1 MSNFKF
7 SFFKNIALLSQ
18 KFVKLVSNANSF
30 PGYLFFKFTSFDG
43 LKYLGSQLSK
53 GSLLVTGTNG
63 KTTTTTILT
72 KLFEEDME
80 ITKSFENNTIYAVM
94 TSLLNSKSDL
104 GVFEYGIRGKEYAF
118 PDSVQ
123 KYLDPKCVLYTNIS
137 REHVQILNVKNS
149 FNEYFDAK
157 FLLSKDMDKGV
168 VVVNSDNPFTNQIG
182 LLSSDK
188 VNNDFHINS
197 YGFDCDMGSTLVEP
211 TVECPVCGK
220 PLNYS
225 KYFVSTSGIY
235 SCDCGFSRIEPN
247 IKVTNVKLN
256 ESSSIVTIKGEV
268 YNCQINDTINIDLDV
283 NLPLFGVHN
292 IYNVLAAITAYLS
305 FTPNPDVVNKTIKKI
320 CDTLDFSILPPGRF
334 ELISSNN
341 KLIGIGQGD
350 NGGAFSAN
358 AQLMTSY
365 VKGGL
370 DFIYTTPDEYEDE
383 IFYDHLEVIRS
394 VNPEHLICVP
404 GRNSVEQ
411 ARKYFDVLK
420 EEFNAEFYPLSVEEL
435 DKKINTIVDLAC
447 NSKFDFVF
455 ISGCG
460 EEQKLWDKIK
470 NDVKKA

>member
-1 MSNFKF
+1 MGNFKF
-7 SFFKNIALLSQ
+7 SFFKNIAIISQ

-30 PGYLFFKFTSFDG
+30 PGFIFFKFTSFEG
-43 LKYLGSQLSK
+43 LEYLGSQLSQ

-94 TSLLNSKSDL
+94 TALLNSKSDL

-123 KYLDPKCVLYTNIS
+123 KYLNPKCVLYTNIS
-137 REHVQILNVKNS
+137 REHVQVLNVKNS
-149 FNEYFDAK
+149 FNEYFDSK
-157 FLLSKDMDKGV
+157 YLLSKNMDKGV
-168 VVVNSDNPFTNQIG
+168 VIVNSDNPFTNQIG

-197 YGFDCDMGSTLVEP
+197 YGFDCDIGSTLVEP
-211 TVECPVCGK
+211 IVECPVCDK

-225 KYFVSTSGIY
+225 KYTVSTSGIY
-235 SCDCGFSRIEPN
+235 SCNCGFSRIEPD
-247 IKVTNVKLN
+247 IKVTDIKID
-256 ESSSIVTIKGEV
+256 ESASIVSIKGKV
-268 YNCQINDTINIDLDV
+268 YNCQINDTIEIDLDV

-305 FTPNPDVVNKTIKKI
+305 FTPNPTVVNDTIKKV
-320 CDTLDFSILPPGRF
+320 CNSLDFSVLPPGRF
-334 ELISSNN
+334 ELINSNN
-341 KLIGIGQGD
+341 KIIGIGQGD

-365 VKGGL
+365 VKGDL
-370 DFIYTTPDEYEDE
+370 EFIYATPDEYEDE
-383 IFYDHLEVIRS
+383 IFQDHLEIIRS
-394 VNPEHLICVP
+394 VNPKHLICVP
-404 GRNSVEQ
+404 GRNSVSQ
-411 ARKYFDVLK
+411 ARKYFEILN
-420 EEFNAEFYPLSVEEL
+420 EEFDAEFYPLSADDL
-435 DKKINTIVDLAC
+435 DKRVNTIVDLAS
-447 NSKFDFVF
+447 NSKYDFVL

-460 EEQKLWDKIK
+460 EEQKMWDKIK
-470 NDVKKA
+470 NLVKNL

>member
-1 MSNFKF
+1 MGNFKL
-7 SFFKNIALLSQ
+7 SFFKHFSLIAQ

-30 PGYLFFKFTSFDG
+30 PGYLFFKFTSFEG
-43 LKYLGSQLSK
+43 LEYLGSGLSQ
-53 GSLLVTGTNG
+53 GALLVTGTNG

-72 KLFEEDME
+72 KLFKEDME
-80 ITKSFENNTIYAVM
+80 ITKSYENNTIYAVM

-118 PDSVQ
+118 PDTVQ
-123 KYLDPKCVLYTNIS
+123 KYLKPKCVVYTNIS

-283 NLPLFGVHN
+283 KLPLFGVHN
-292 IYNVLAAITAYLS
+292 VYNVLAAITAYLS
-305 FTPNPDVVNKTIKKI
+305 FTPNPKPVNETIKKV
-320 CDTLDFSILPPGRF
+320 CGDLDFSILPPGRF

-358 AQLMTSY
+358 AQLMNSY
-365 VKGGL
+365 AKGGL
-370 DFIYTTPDEYEDE
+370 EFIYATPDEYEDE
-383 IFYDHLEVIRS
+383 IFYDHLDVIRS
-394 VNPEHLICVP
+394 VKPEHLICIP
-404 GRNSVEQ
+404 GRTSVEQ
-411 ARKYFDVLK
+411 AKKYYEILEKEFDSD
-420 EEFNAEFYPLSVEEL
+420 FYELPIEEL
-435 DKKINTIVDLAC
+435 DKRIA
-447 NSKFDFVF
+447 
-455 ISGCG
+455 
-460 EEQKLWDKIK
+460 
-470 NDVKKA
+470 KKEI